1 VEVVSIVPKYKIIE
15 QTLIKEL
22 KSGKYNSG
30 DKLPTEK
37 ELMERFEASR
47 ETVRKALD
55 RLAVKGIITRKPGV
69 GTFVNLGKENHMV
82 GIIVQQI
89 TSYIFPYIVF
99 GAEDYLF
106 RNGYKMLLGN
116 ASEDPNKEKQV
127 IGEWIESGVTGLIID
142 PVCSA
147 TKRANKEYVESL
159 VKEGIKIVLV
169 HSDWNINGT
178 GSVVLDDSYGGKKA
192 AEIFHQF
199 GHKKVAVL
207 YKSIHL
213 PSVIRAKSFVER
225 ANELGFEKI
234 YEKSFNVSEFT
245 GAPMQGSFELLS
257 LPKQLRPT
265 AIFCYN
271 DATALQLQL
280 VAKRLGL
287 RIPEDVSVIG
297 FDDAPLGDFRET
309 LTTFAHPKEDV
320 GKKAVD
326 ILLKMIHG
334 GRAEK
339 IILQPELIER
349 SSVSSPSE

>member
-1 VEVVSIVPKYKIIE
+1 MEVISIVPKYKIIE

-22 KSGKYNSG
+22 KSGEYNTG

-37 ELMERFEASR
+37 ELMERFKASR

-55 RLAVKGIITRKPGV
+55 RLAVRGIITRKPGV
-69 GTFVNLGKENHMV
+69 GTFVNVGKENHMI

-106 RNGYKMLLGN
+106 RNGYKMLLGS
-116 ASEDPNKEKQV
+116 ASEDPNKERQV
-127 IGEWIESGVTGLIID
+127 VGEWIESGVTGLIID

-147 TKRANKEYVESL
+147 TKRANKEYIESL

-169 HSDWNINGT
+169 HSDWDINGT
-178 GSVVLDDSYGGKKA
+178 GSVVLDDSYGGVKA

-199 GHKKVAVL
+199 GHKRIAVL

-213 PSVIRAKSFVER
+213 PSVVRAKSFIQR
-225 ANELGFEKI
+225 ANELGFEKV

-245 GAPMQGSFELLS
+245 GAPMQGAFELLS
-257 LPKQLRPT
+257 LSKRLRPT

-287 RIPEDVSVIG
+287 KIPQDVSVIG
-297 FDDAPLGDFRET
+297 FDDAPIGDFRET
-309 LTTFAHPKEDV
+309 LTTFAHPKEEV
-320 GKKAVD
+320 GKRAVD
-326 ILLKMIHG
+326 ILLKMLHG
-334 GRAEK
+334 EKAEK
-339 IILQPELIER
+339 MIFQPELIER
-349 SSVSSPSE
+349 SSVFSLAE